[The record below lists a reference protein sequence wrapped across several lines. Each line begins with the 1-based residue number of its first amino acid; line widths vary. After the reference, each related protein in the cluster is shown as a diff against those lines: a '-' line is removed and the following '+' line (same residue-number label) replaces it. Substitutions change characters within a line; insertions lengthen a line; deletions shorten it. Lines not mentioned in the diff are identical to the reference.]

1 MLTQINK
8 IHIGLQTFVSNLL
21 FIIIKIKMGVFMYKL
36 ILIFVLYLQPVLE
49 DEKQANGKLANGKSE
64 SNGTLNN
71 TYVTTEFSKAYKAC
85 YSNGSTNGFLSQHLV
100 QKSDKKLD

>member
-1 MLTQINK
+1 MFPK
-8 IHIGLQTFVSNLL
+8 IL
-21 FIIIKIKMGVFMYKL
+21 KKGVLKYKL
-36 ILIFVLYLQPVLE
+36 IHIFVCLQPVLE
-49 DEKQANGKLANGKSE
+49 DEKQANGKLVNGKSE

-100 QKSDKKLD
+100 QKSDKKVD